1 MIGWKVIPQTVYGLL
16 GLSLR
21 KNNIIHSLPH
31 VLLAGPLAYCWSWSS
46 LEKGAGHDGRGH
58 AVRSFFVW
66 AFYGSVCPVGPVFS
80 TLSGLCPGFVQACVL
95 LQAMSTSVCP
105 HLCVGVVGPLLCLV
119 WALSPCLATLLSRSP
134 PPCLGGFSCCS
145 ECNSDSCSVSSLK
158 SSSNI
163 GIQGI
168 DPQQLLLK
176 LFGVYAGGVIFFWH
190 V

>member
-80 TLSGLCPGFVQACVL
+80 TLSGLCPGFVQACVFCFRP
-95 LQAMSTSVCP
+95 CP
-105 HLCVGVVGPLLCLV
+105 HLYVHICVLALSALSYALFGPCPPAWPRCFPVLHRLV
-119 WALSPCLATLLSRSP
+119 WVGFLVALNAT
-134 PPCLGGFSCCS
+134 
-145 ECNSDSCSVSSLK
+145 
-158 SSSNI
+158 
-163 GIQGI
+163 
-168 DPQQLLLK
+168 
-176 LFGVYAGGVIFFWH
+176 VIHAAFQ